1 MKKKLIA
8 LFLAVVMTF
17 GLTVGVSGAGIDD
30 IMGQLSENETIAKLM
45 ENEDFMDIVSAIITS
60 DGVLDITAMVLD
72 LVAKM
77 DKEAIKEGA
86 KDQVITTATSVL
98 NALDEII
105 NMYRGNAEIIMPR
118 PIDILNT
125 LFGSNDTQDIEL
137 VTHNNPN
144 NPGRE
149 DGPTQPRETTTRRP
163 LEPTTEPKPLIHIGD
178 IDGDGRITAYD
189 ARLVLRASAKL
200 EKLTKDQALR
210 ADVDGDGKITAAD
223 ARKILRVSA
232 GLEKF
237 GVEA

>member
-8 LFLAVVMTF
+8 LLLAAVMLF
-17 GLTVGVSGAGIDD
+17 SAAVSVTALDMND
-30 IMGQLSENETIAKLM
+30 IMDELSKNETIAGLM

-72 LVAKM
+72 LVAKL
-77 DKEAIKEGA
+77 DKDAIKQGA
-86 KDQVITTATSVL
+86 KDQVITTTTSVL

-105 NMYRGNAEIIMPR
+105 NMYKGNAEIIMPR
-118 PIDILNT
+118 PIDVLNT
-125 LFGSNDTQDIEL
+125 FFGSNDTQDIEI

-163 LEPTTEPKPLIHIGD
+163 LEPTTAEKDLLHIGD
-178 IDGDGRITAYD
+178 IDGDGRVTAYD
-189 ARLVLRASAKL
+189 ARYVLRASARL
-200 EKLTKDQALR
+200 EKLTTAQALR
-210 ADVDGDGKITAAD
+210 ADADGDGRITAAD